1 VSDPKDDAETF
12 EHADVARL
20 ARVSPPEPSGAAA
33 ATPVDLKPRAMLKR
47 NGDSGVCRAVVDK
60 QAVVIK
66 FVISCDPRRIDALLN
81 EGNLYGRQLKLLQG
95 VAIPRLYAVC
105 KGTAD
110 DKGFTLSVA
119 CLFFEDCGDPV
130 TTPFIYLPMCDRI
143 QIIRLLGFI
152 HQCKVD
158 LYDFAERNVVHRD
171 GDYRLIDF
179 QDVDEEHTM
188 CGWTGGLLHEGE
200 PEPDVELIG
209 CEDLHDTAREMDI
222 WKPSADSVKIL
233 GSNYSKSFSGLPN
246 QEDIDELCGPP
257 PTSHYNLKSLN
268 KLLEW
273 LQDYTEYKDKMTPA
287 QYMAKYKR
295 PSARD

>member
-1 VSDPKDDAETF
+1 
-12 EHADVARL
+12 
-20 ARVSPPEPSGAAA
+20 
-33 ATPVDLKPRAMLKR
+33 M
-47 NGDSGVCRAVVDK
+47 
-60 QAVVIK
+60 
-66 FVISCDPRRIDALLN
+66 
-81 EGNLYGRQLKLLQG
+81 
-95 VAIPRLYAVC
+95 
-105 KGTAD
+105 
-110 DKGFTLSVA
+110 
-119 CLFFEDCGDPV
+119 
-130 TTPFIYLPMCDRI
+130 
-143 QIIRLLGFI
+143 LGFI

-222 WKPSADSVKIL
+222 WKPCGFWKKKSLWGSDFSLKLAADSVKIL
-233 GSNYSKSFSGLPN
+233 GSNYSKSFSGLPD